1 MFNLIKELRNNDY
14 SDELFVVGGISETK
28 VEELARK
35 LNVTFTNSYKE
46 FLMEF
51 GRIIGYGVD
60 ILGCGQS
67 GEASVVKETLRYR
80 QFGLPNQ
87 FVVIRDIGEWV
98 YCLDTTNDGVISW
111 DRNSQTPKKV
121 CNSFEEYICDTILEA
136 KEDWDDEE

>member
-28 VEELARK
+28 VEELARN

-111 DRNSQTPKKV
+111 DRNRQTSKKV
-121 CNSFEEYICDTILEA
+121 CNSLEEYICDTILEA

>member
-1 MFNLIKELRNNDY
+1 MIDYRILANMFGGKNMFNLIKELRNNDY

-60 ILGCGQS
+60 ILGCGLF
-67 GEASVVKETLRYR
+67 SVK
-80 QFGLPNQ
+80 
-87 FVVIRDIGEWV
+87 
-98 YCLDTTNDGVISW
+98 
-111 DRNSQTPKKV
+111 
-121 CNSFEEYICDTILEA
+121 
-136 KEDWDDEE
+136 